1 MIRIRQW
8 LIILVAGT
16 LVACSGQSIKE
27 KKQVRKE
34 KEAAVINVKLA
45 SGYIQRGELKVAEK
59 KLLRAIQLDDEYVPA
74 YTTMAVLMT
83 KVGRKDDAENY
94 YIQAI
99 GLDPHDPELQNNY
112 GAFLCNVG
120 KLEGAF
126 EQFNKALKNQFYAT
140 PEIAHANM
148 GYCLMQ
154 GDRPNYDVAE
164 KHLRLGLKSNPNMVS
179 ALLGMGELGIEM
191 KKYLMARAYMQRYH
205 ALVRPSS
212 HSLWIQIQAE
222 HALGDK
228 QYFIKISRE
237 LLKNYPSSKEAQ
249 RVMRLSDL

>member
-8 LIILVAGT
+8 LIILLAST
-16 LVACSGQSIKE
+16 LVACAGQTTKE
-27 KKQVRKE
+27 KKQVKKD
-34 KEAAVINVKLA
+34 KEAAVINVQLA
-45 SGYIQRGELKVAEK
+45 SGYIQRGDLKIAET
-59 KLLRAIQLDDEYVPA
+59 KLLKAIEFDDEYVPA

-83 KVGRKDDAENY
+83 KVGRKGKAEDY

-99 GLDPHDPELQNNY
+99 DLDPRDPELQNNY
-112 GAFLCNVG
+112 GAFLCNIG
-120 KLEGAF
+120 KFEGAF

-140 PEIAHANM
+140 PEVAHANM

-154 GDRPNYDVAE
+154 GNRPNYDAAE
-164 KHLRLGLKSNPNMVS
+164 KHLRQGLKDNPNMVS
-179 ALLGMGELGIEM
+179 ALLAMGELGVEM
-191 KKYLMARAYMQRYH
+191 KKYLMVRAYMQRYH
-205 ALVRPSS
+205 ALANPNA

-228 QYFIKISRE
+228 QFFIKLSRE
-237 LLKNYPSSKEAQ
+237 LLKKYPNSKEAQ